1 MHEYSLVEALM
12 RRVEDEAQ
20 RRHALAIH
28 GLKVS
33 LGELAGVDPELFH
46 TAYDTFRQGT
56 MCEKA
61 PLEVVRHPA
70 RWSCPRCARDFARGE
85 LLRCEA
91 CGVPARLDPN
101 SDALILESVDMEVP

>member
-33 LGELAGVDPELFH
+33 LGELAGVDPELFR
-46 TAYDTFRQGT
+46 TAFETFREGT
-56 MCEKA
+56 PCEKA
-61 PLEVVRHPA
+61 SLELVRHPA
-70 RWSCPRCARDFARGE
+70 RWSCPKCARTFARGE

-91 CGVPARLDPN
+91 CGEPARLDPN